1 MISAALEKLSKSA
14 SYLSMF
20 IYANVTLSDMPWD
33 VVEER
38 ERVRLRKEK
47 RGDLGR
53 ERERKKM
60 GLYGKKSATLCSN
73 LRSPVCLAAGF
84 VCSVIRVRALSFS
97 LSLSLCFP
105 IMGKLP

>member
-53 ERERKKM
+53 ERGRGKRWDFMGRKVPLYAAICGRRFVWLL
-60 GLYGKKSATLCSN
+60 GLFA
-73 LRSPVCLAAGF
+73 V
-84 VCSVIRVRALSFS
+84 
-97 LSLSLCFP
+97 
-105 IMGKLP
+105 